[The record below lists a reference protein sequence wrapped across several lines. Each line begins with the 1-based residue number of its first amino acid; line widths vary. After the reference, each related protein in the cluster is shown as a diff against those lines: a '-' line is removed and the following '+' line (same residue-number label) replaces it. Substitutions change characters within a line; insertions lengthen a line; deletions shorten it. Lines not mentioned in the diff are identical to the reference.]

1 MSLKMDSDNEE
12 AKLIIEAGKI
22 AGAKAAEENF
32 SLGLPVVIVEDDY
45 IVEIKSNGQKKV
57 IKKIVNGRN
66 TKQG

>member
-1 MSLKMDSDNEE
+1 MNLKMDSDNEE
-12 AKLIIEAGKI
+12 AKLIIKAGKI
-22 AGAKAAEENF
+22 AGAKATEENF

-57 IKKIVNGRN
+57 IKKIVNDRN